1 MKENEIRI
9 GNYFQFIGSSCDY
22 EKGEIIRF
30 HRRIWEELYQGIVKL
45 EDIKP
50 IPLTHDILLACGFIY
65 KQRQVNMNGTP
76 FCVRDTYHLQVFREG
91 KDGTWFEGLQAE
103 NYYYENKKLLGV
115 NVLCRGN
122 YVFAGVDYL
131 HELQNI
137 YYDLKKSEM
146 PINRSLLAVNNINNG

>member
-9 GNYFQFIGSSCDY
+9 DNYFQFIGSGCDY

-50 IPLTHDILLACGFIY
+50 IPLTHDILLACGFAHI
-65 KQRQVNMNGTP
+65 QNGLYLNGNQ
-76 FCVRDTYHLQVFREG
+76 YHLQVYRDG
-91 KDGTWFEGLQAE
+91 KDGTWFDGIE
-103 NYYYENKKLLGV
+103 NRNFQDGKALLSV

-122 YVFAGVDYL
+122 YVCKGIDYL

-146 PINRSLLAVNNINNG
+146 PIDRSLLSA